1 MVRREARRQGE
12 NERYEKKTDCQKN
25 DRSRK

>member
-1 MVRREARRQGE
+1 MVRREARRRVE

-25 DRSRK
+25 VRSRK